1 LAARLC
7 ELTPQQYRVLRM
19 VGAGLLNK
27 QIAHEL
33 NVAEATVKTHMTAVM
48 RKLGV
53 SNRTQAVLIARRLGL
68 TDWA

>member
-1 LAARLC
+1 
-7 ELTPQQYRVLRM
+7 M

-48 RKLGV
+48 RKLCV
-53 SNRTQAVLIARRLGL
+53 SNRTQAVLIAKRLGL